1 MRGKVFAVNKL
12 YALKGRVIT
21 GTGTGTIEK
30 GLVLVE
36 GNRIQVVCPESEY
49 QIPECAEVVKI
60 KDGTIL
66 PGFIDAHEHIGMGS
80 VRFHELYQLHPYEKV
95 CKAVQELEQL
105 LDAGFTTVRDC
116 GGVSVHLK
124 TSAAKGY
131 ITAPRLFC
139 AGRVITQTNGHFD
152 MIKSFP
158 VEYNDKGNLL
168 AFIADGITEV
178 RKAAR
183 TNFRDGADFVKMMLS
198 AGVTSQSSRTNTQ
211 EFSDEEIRAMV
222 EEAEKY
228 ETYAAAHCISNRGLK
243 AALRNGVSCIEHGYN
258 IESEDIEV
266 MQKQVRWLV
275 PTLSILHVYYTNIQN
290 KTNLQFLSP
299 WAIEKTPACYE
310 RQYKS
315 VKMAIDAGIKIGLGA
330 DFGGDAVMG
339 SHGLNGME
347 FERLVAAGMTPMQAI
362 MAGTKIG
369 SEIVMNPEIGT
380 LEAGKLADIVVVQ
393 GNPLEKIALLGDPR
407 QVKVVML
414 DGRIVKSIA

>member
-1 MRGKVFAVNKL
+1 MNEL

-21 GTGTGTIEK
+21 GTGADSIEK

-36 GNRIQVVCPESEY
+36 NDRIKAVCRENEY
-49 QIPECAEVVKI
+49 PLPECSKVIEVEN
-60 KDGTIL
+60 GTIM
-66 PGFIDAHEHIGMGS
+66 PGFIDVHEHIGMGS
-80 VRFHELYQLHPYEKV
+80 VRFHELYQIHPYEKV
-95 CKAVQELEQL
+95 CKAVQELGQL

-124 TSAAKGY
+124 TSIAKGY
-131 ITAPRLFC
+131 ITSPRLFC

-158 VEYNDKGNLL
+158 VEYNEKGNVL
-168 AFIADGITEV
+168 AFIADGVTEV

-243 AALRNGVSCIEHGYN
+243 AALRNGVTCIEHGYN
-258 IESEDIEV
+258 IEPEDIEV
-266 MQKQVRWLV
+266 MQKQVKWLV
-275 PTLSILHVYYTNIQN
+275 PTLSILHVYYTNIKN
-290 KTNLQFLSP
+290 KTNLEYLAP
-299 WAIEKTPACYE
+299 WAIAKTPSCYE

-315 VKMAIDAGIKIGLGA
+315 IKMAIDAGIKIGLGA

-339 SHGLNGME
+339 VHGLNGME
-347 FERLVAAGMTPMQAI
+347 FERLVVAGMTPMQAI
-362 MAGTKIG
+362 VAGTKTG
-369 SEIVMNPEIGT
+369 AEIVMNPEIGT
-380 LEAGKLADIVVVQ
+380 LETGKLADIVIVQ
-393 GNPLEKIALLGDPR
+393 GDPLKEISLLGDPTR
-407 QVKVVML
+407 IKIVML
-414 DGRIVKSIA
+414 GGKIVKSIA

>member
-1 MRGKVFAVNKL
+1 MRGQVYLVSKL

-21 GTGTGTIEK
+21 GTGADAIEK
-30 GLVLVE
+30 GLVVVE
-36 GNRIQVVCPESEY
+36 DNRIQVVCQENEY
-49 QIPECAEVVKI
+49 QIPECAEVIEV
-60 KDGTIL
+60 KDGTIM

-80 VRFHELYQLHPYEKV
+80 VRFHELYQIHPYEKV
-95 CKAVQELEQL
+95 CKAVQELGQL

-168 AFIADGITEV
+168 AFIADGVTEV

-183 TNFRDGADFVKMMLS
+183 TNFREGADFVKMMLS

-228 ETYAAAHCISNRGLK
+228 ETYASAHCISNRGLK
-243 AALRNGVSCIEHGYN
+243 AALRNGVTCTN
-258 IESEDIEV
+258 
-266 MQKQVRWLV
+266 ML
-275 PTLSILHVYYTNIQN
+275 TILR
-290 KTNLQFLSP
+290 P
-299 WAIEKTPACYE
+299 
-310 RQYKS
+310 
-315 VKMAIDAGIKIGLGA
+315 KIL
-330 DFGGDAVMG
+330 
-339 SHGLNGME
+339 
-347 FERLVAAGMTPMQAI
+347 RLCR
-362 MAGTKIG
+362 K
-369 SEIVMNPEIGT
+369 
-380 LEAGKLADIVVVQ
+380 K
-393 GNPLEKIALLGDPR
+393 
-407 QVKVVML
+407 
-414 DGRIVKSIA
+414 